1 MLTKNLERNG
11 IKMEIAIDLIVLAI
25 VVLSAIL
32 GYKKGL
38 VKLGAKLFAGI
49 IAIIL
54 TFALYKPV
62 SNFIFENTN
71 LRQDIENA
79 ILEKTNS
86 IVENSENNTQ
96 KMVTETIN
104 NKVMPEQAK
113 EISKNAVYVLSGIGL
128 YIVLKILLSIV
139 FSLLNVIANLPI
151 LKQFNETGGL
161 LYGIIRGL
169 LIVCIALLLTNV
181 YIKTTPNTD
190 LDEKIE
196 HTYIT
201 KFIYSNIA
209 KL

>member
-1 MLTKNLERNG
+1 
-11 IKMEIAIDLIVLAI
+11 MEIAIDLIVVAI

-62 SNFIFENTN
+62 ANFIFENTN
-71 LRQDIENA
+71 LRQDIEKA

-86 IVENSENNTQ
+86 IVENSENNAQ
-96 KMVTETIN
+96 KMVNETIN

-128 YIVLKILLSIV
+128 YIVLKIILSIV

-161 LYGIIRGL
+161 LYGILRGL

-209 KL
+209 KF

>member
-1 MLTKNLERNG
+1 
-11 IKMEIAIDLIVLAI
+11 MEIAIDLIVVAI

-71 LRQDIENA
+71 LRQDIEKA
-79 ILEKTNS
+79 ILEKSNS
-86 IVENSENNTQ
+86 IVENSENNAQ

-128 YIVLKILLSIV
+128 YIVLKIILSIV

-201 KFIYSNIA
+201 KFIYSNIT
-209 KL
+209 KF

>member
-1 MLTKNLERNG
+1 
-11 IKMEIAIDLIVLAI
+11 MEIAIDLIVVAI

-71 LRQDIENA
+71 LRQDIEKA
-79 ILEKTNS
+79 ILEKSNS
-86 IVENSENNTQ
+86 IVENSENNAQ

-128 YIVLKILLSIV
+128 YIVLKIILSIV

-161 LYGIIRGL
+161 LYGILRGL

-201 KFIYSNIA
+201 KFIYSNIT
-209 KL
+209 KF

>member
-1 MLTKNLERNG
+1 
-11 IKMEIAIDLIVLAI
+11 MEIAIDLIVVAI
-25 VVLSAIL
+25 VALSAIL

-62 SNFIFENTN
+62 ANFIFENTN
-71 LRQDIENA
+71 LRQDIEKA

-86 IVENSENNTQ
+86 IVENSENNAQ
-96 KMVTETIN
+96 KMVNETIN

-128 YIVLKILLSIV
+128 YIVLKIILSIV

-161 LYGIIRGL
+161 LYGILRGL

-201 KFIYSNIA
+201 KFIYSNIT
-209 KL
+209 KF

>member
-1 MLTKNLERNG
+1 
-11 IKMEIAIDLIVLAI
+11 MEIAIDLIVVAI
-25 VVLSAIL
+25 VALSAIL

-62 SNFIFENTN
+62 ANFIFENTN
-71 LRQDIENA
+71 LRQDIEKA

-86 IVENSENNTQ
+86 IVENSENNAQ
-96 KMVTETIN
+96 KMVNETIN

-128 YIVLKILLSIV
+128 YIVLKIILSIV

-161 LYGIIRGL
+161 LYGILRGL

-209 KL
+209 KF

>member
-1 MLTKNLERNG
+1 
-11 IKMEIAIDLIVLAI
+11 MEIAIDLIVVAI

-71 LRQDIENA
+71 LRQDIEKA

-86 IVENSENNTQ
+86 IVENSENNAQ
-96 KMVTETIN
+96 KMVNETIN

-161 LYGIIRGL
+161 LYGILRGL

-201 KFIYSNIA
+201 KFIYSNIT
-209 KL
+209 KF

>member
-1 MLTKNLERNG
+1 
-11 IKMEIAIDLIVLAI
+11 MEIAIDLIVVAI

-71 LRQDIENA
+71 LRQDIEKA
-79 ILEKTNS
+79 ILEKSNS
-86 IVENSENNTQ
+86 IVENSENNAQ

-161 LYGIIRGL
+161 LYGILRGL

-201 KFIYSNIA
+201 KFIYSNIT
-209 KL
+209 KF

>member
-1 MLTKNLERNG
+1 
-11 IKMEIAIDLIVLAI
+11 MEIAIDLIVVAI
-25 VVLSAIL
+25 VALSAIL

-62 SNFIFENTN
+62 ANFIFENTN
-71 LRQDIENA
+71 LRQDIEKA

-86 IVENSENNTQ
+86 IVENSENNAQ
-96 KMVTETIN
+96 KMVNETIN

-128 YIVLKILLSIV
+128 YIVLKIILSIV

-161 LYGIIRGL
+161 LYGILRGL

-196 HTYIT
+196 HAYIT
-201 KFIYSNIA
+201 KFIYSNIT
-209 KL
+209 KF

>member
-1 MLTKNLERNG
+1 
-11 IKMEIAIDLIVLAI
+11 MEIAIDLIVVAI

-71 LRQDIENA
+71 LRQDIEKA
-79 ILEKTNS
+79 ILEKSNS
-86 IVENSENNTQ
+86 IVENSENNAQ

-113 EISKNAVYVLSGIGL
+113 EISKNAIYVLSGIGL
-128 YIVLKILLSIV
+128 YIVLKIILSIV

-161 LYGIIRGL
+161 LYGILRGL

-201 KFIYSNIA
+201 KFIYSNIT
-209 KL
+209 KF

>member
-1 MLTKNLERNG
+1 
-11 IKMEIAIDLIVLAI
+11 MEIAIDLIVVAI

-71 LRQDIENA
+71 LRQDIEKA
-79 ILEKTNS
+79 ILEKSNS
-86 IVENSENNTQ
+86 IVENSENNAQ

-128 YIVLKILLSIV
+128 YIVLKIILSIV

-161 LYGIIRGL
+161 LYGILRGL

-209 KL
+209 KF

>member
-1 MLTKNLERNG
+1 
-11 IKMEIAIDLIVLAI
+11 MEIAIDLIVVAI
-25 VVLSAIL
+25 VALSAIL

-71 LRQDIENA
+71 LRQDIEKA
-79 ILEKTNS
+79 ILEKSNS
-86 IVENSENNTQ
+86 IVENSENNAQ

-128 YIVLKILLSIV
+128 YIVLKIILSIV

-161 LYGIIRGL
+161 LYGILRGL

-201 KFIYSNIA
+201 KFIYSNIT
-209 KL
+209 KF

>member
-1 MLTKNLERNG
+1 
-11 IKMEIAIDLIVLAI
+11 MEIAIDLIVVAI
-25 VVLSAIL
+25 VALSAIL

-71 LRQDIENA
+71 LRQDIEKA
-79 ILEKTNS
+79 ILEKSNS
-86 IVENSENNTQ
+86 IVENSENNAQ

-128 YIVLKILLSIV
+128 YIVLKIILSIV

-161 LYGIIRGL
+161 LYGILRGL

-209 KL
+209 KF